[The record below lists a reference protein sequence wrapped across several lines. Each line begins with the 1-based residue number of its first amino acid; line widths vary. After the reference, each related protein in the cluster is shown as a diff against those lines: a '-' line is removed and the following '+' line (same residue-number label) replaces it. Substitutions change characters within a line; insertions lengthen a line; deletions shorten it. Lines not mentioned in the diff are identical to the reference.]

1 MIKDLHARKPAEQ
14 IYPIW
19 QNPHVMNKEHPICRK
34 IPCWWTIHYILPG
47 AIIWTILSEK
57 YIFLDTVYSHASVH
71 SSLTTMAGKN
81 ATFRNRQK
89 YPSKWY
95 ISPQNCKDFLPK
107 AKFPGNEIPK
117 FHILSMHVDHQWPT
131 CHMYIH
137 TCWLYHINWMYPN
150 VIWDDELCHSTL
162 MITLLDMMIGDT
174 L

>member
-1 MIKDLHARKPAEQ
+1 MIKDLHARKPTEQ

-81 ATFRNRQK
+81 AKFRNRQK

-117 FHILSMHVDHQWPT
+117 FHILSMHDT
-131 CHMYIH
+131 FIH
-137 TCWLYHINWMYPN
+137 TWHFYNRSYYWANMRSQRTHTRQLRA
-150 VIWDDELCHSTL
+150 L
-162 MITLLDMMIGDT
+162 
-174 L
+174 